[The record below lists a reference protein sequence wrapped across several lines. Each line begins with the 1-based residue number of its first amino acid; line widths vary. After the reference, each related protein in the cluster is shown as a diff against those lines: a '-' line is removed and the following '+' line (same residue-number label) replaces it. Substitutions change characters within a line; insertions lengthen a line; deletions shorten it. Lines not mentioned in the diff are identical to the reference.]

1 MVRTRHDDLIDS
13 LIKEELKRRATSKN
27 SPHRSWIKRHRLV
40 PGGILIAVVFA
51 GLAFGYSNSYGAILN
66 DSHCSSIAPP
76 NSAHSS
82 QNKIAVVDALSNEWP
97 APSFVQTV
105 KILAQTAGLS
115 LDYYNASSTTVS
127 LFMNLPRM
135 GYSLVVFR
143 THGSVAALSTS
154 EPYSQQSHVVD
165 QLLDRLGAVR
175 VNNQTVYFAIT
186 PSTVTS
192 LMCGRF
198 QGTILLAMGCYTTN
212 DTSLADAF
220 TRMGARVFVGW
231 DNGANISHSDAAFGL
246 MLEMLLEHHS
256 VDSSVTSAMH
266 QFGPDPI
273 TGAQLRYYPSSQGQ
287 STI

>member
-13 LIKEELKRRATSKN
+13 IINEELKRRARSKG
-27 SPHRSWIKRHRLV
+27 SPHHSWFKTHRIL
-40 PGGILIAVVFA
+40 PGGILMALVFA
-51 GLAFGYSNSYGAILN
+51 GLAFGYSSSYGAILN
-66 DSHCSSIAPP
+66 DTHCSSIAPP

-97 APSFVQTV
+97 APNFVQTV
-105 KILAQTAGLS
+105 RTLAQEAGLS

-165 QLLDRLGAVR
+165 QLLDRLGAVK

-186 PSTVTS
+186 PSTIAS

-212 DTSLADAF
+212 DRSLADAF
-220 TRMGARVFVGW
+220 TSMGARVFVGW
-231 DNGANISHSDAAFGL
+231 DNGANISHSDATFSL
-246 MLEMLLEHHS
+246 VIEMLLDHHS
-256 VDSSVTSAMH
+256 VDSSVTTAMH
-266 QFGPDPI
+266 QFGSDPV
-273 TGAQLRYYPSSQGQ
+273 TGAQLRYYPTDRGQ